1 MTSALQAASKAR
13 TRWTIPSGRGRADG
27 RVGRGGRRQTIW
39 WRRRPFWVA
48 GVVTASST
56 HGGGRR
62 IATTARYR
70 ERGRG
75 QRGPGG
81 PGAHLE
87 GDGGLGEAG
96 GGRTAPA
103 TAAGGGREEL
113 DWAGSVRPCKHGSKG
128 RKRRAAS
135 GRRERRAASGGA
147 ADGERGGR
155 KNLAAWRQEI
165 GDSARW
171 SLEENE
177 RIWGERKGAG
187 S

>member
-13 TRWTIPSGRGRADG
+13 TRSTIPSGRGRADG

-135 GRRERRAASGGA
+135 GRRGRRAASG
-147 ADGERGGR
+147 ERRRGGR
-155 KNLAAWRQEI
+155 RAGRPKKFGSLTA
-165 GDSARW
+165 GD
-171 SLEENE
+171 
-177 RIWGERKGAG
+177 WGFRALVLRRK
-187 S
+187 